1 MLARSLAFLGSIIPQ
16 VFCLAE
22 SCRILS
28 KSQRILDGATL
39 FAKESSS
46 CSKNKTYLPCIIGHK
61 ATFLHLMDG
70 RSPMRPLLD
79 MDMYSNHMY
88 LT

>member
-1 MLARSLAFLGSIIPQ
+1 MSLLLARSLAFLLGSIIPQ

-46 CSKNKTYLPCIIGHK
+46 CSKYQIRLDRSQSQIIETIGHK
-61 ATFLHLMDG
+61 ATFHHLI
-70 RSPMRPLLD
+70 
-79 MDMYSNHMY
+79 
-88 LT
+88 